1 MSKQVGVYE
10 NKDMDKFLK
19 LEDMVEDLELQT
31 QKALS
36 LIVLNVEPKD
46 AFNDAMVVV
55 DKMKNLHESIT
66 DKSVKFVA
74 TEKINLA
81 IDIFKTKLLQV
92 NAEHML

>member
-1 MSKQVGVYE
+1 MSKQVEVYE

-46 AFNDAMVVV
+46 AFNDAMVVM

-74 TEKINLA
+74 TEKISLA

>member
-1 MSKQVGVYE
+1 MSKQKEMYE
-10 NKDMDKFLK
+10 NKDMETFLK

-36 LIVLNVEPKD
+36 LMVLNVEPKD
-46 AFNDAMVVV
+46 AFNDAMIVM

-66 DKSVKFVA
+66 DESVKFVA

-81 IDIFKTKLLQV
+81 IDVFKTKLLQV
-92 NAEHML
+92 NAEHLI